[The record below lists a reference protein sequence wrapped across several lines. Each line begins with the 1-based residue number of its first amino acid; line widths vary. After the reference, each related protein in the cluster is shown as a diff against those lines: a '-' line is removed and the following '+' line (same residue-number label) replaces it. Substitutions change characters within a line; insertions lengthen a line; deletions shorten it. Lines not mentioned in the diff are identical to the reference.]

1 MFMKRFYNYFS
12 MTHRVTLDRLSALSL
27 PIHVAQSELARRFR
41 EEKYVCRLSKSGKDL
56 LLGWL
61 TDGTGGEDM
70 GSGAGIIGGT
80 RAKEG
85 RDQVLRVIN
94 NCLQFHGMLSLHFL
108 ESASNPIQFSDF
120 ISFINHLSK
129 RMGGV
134 YRPTIQLGTQN

>member
-1 MFMKRFYNYFS
+1 MEVTTALLWLGYRLNLPLARMFMGRFYNYFS
-12 MTHRVTLDRLSALSL
+12 MTHRVVLDRLSALSL

-70 GSGAGIIGGT
+70 GSGAGIIGGM

-94 NCLQFHGMLSLHFL
+94 NCLQFHGTYSPNAR
-108 ESASNPIQFSDF
+108 EVKQVP
-120 ISFINHLSK
+120 
-129 RMGGV
+129 
-134 YRPTIQLGTQN
+134 